1 MSQILVVLAVIAA
14 LAAPALARPMS
25 RTLTP
30 APVVEALT
38 GIALDRELDRQR
50 SIGFA
55 ALYSLEYAAA
65 QQAFEEFVRLAPEK
79 PHGYV
84 FRATTVWL
92 KSLFDQRLLSTSLYS
107 RDDFYAQK
115 EKTVDPGVDKLFR
128 ADMKKAI
135 GLAEARVKANPK
147 DTDSLYILGAA
158 HGALGGYEATMARAF
173 FAALRNGSKAVD
185 LHEKVLKLDPT
196 FADAYLTIGLYH
208 YVVGS
213 LPFAVKVAAVVG
225 GVRGSKRAGLA
236 EIEKAANQGRRVGDD
251 SKVMLVGLYARE
263 GRLEDSIAVLR
274 ELKAKYPENYI
285 VALEEAN
292 TLVKLKRF
300 DEAYSSFAALSETP
314 RVSAEARD
322 FLEFSHGEALR
333 LGGRYDRAL
342 SRYALVWTWKNADA
356 DLVTLA
362 RLSAGLCHDALK
374 QRQEA
379 MAQYRIV
386 LKRPDVLD
394 SRKRADQLTKA
405 PYSPS
410 LPMASTGQL

>member
-1 MSQILVVLAVIAA
+1 MSQTLLVLVIIGA
-14 LAAPALARPMS
+14 LAAPALASSTSAQQVPTADTG
-25 RTLTP
+25 TLAGP
-30 APVVEALT
+30 ALE
-38 GIALDRELDRQR
+38 RELDRQR
-50 SIGFA
+50 LAGFA
-55 ALYSLEYAAA
+55 ALYSLEYQAA
-65 QQAFEEFVRLAPEK
+65 QKAFDEFVRLAPQR
-79 PHGYV
+79 PQGYL

-107 RDDFYAQK
+107 RDDYYAQK
-115 EKTVDPGVDKLFR
+115 EKTVDPVVDRLFR
-128 ADMKKAI
+128 ADMRRAI
-135 GLAEARVKANPK
+135 DLAEARVKANPK
-147 DTDSLYILGAA
+147 DAESLYYLGAA

-185 LHEKVLKLDPT
+185 LHEKVLKLDPN

-213 LPFAVKVAAVVG
+213 LPFAVKIAAAMG
-225 GVRGSKRAGLA
+225 GVRGSRRTGLS
-236 EIEKAANQGRRVGDD
+236 EIERAAKSGVRVGDD
-251 SKVMLVGLYARE
+251 ARVMLVGLYARE
-263 GRLEDSIAVLR
+263 GRLDDSIAVLR
-274 ELKAKYPENYI
+274 ELKSKYRSNYI

-300 DEAYSSFAALSETP
+300 DDAWTAFATLADNP
-314 RVSAEARD
+314 RATSEARD
-322 FLEFSHGEALR
+322 FLEYSHGEALR

-342 SRYALVWTWKNADA
+342 SRYALVWTWKGAEA

-362 RLSAGLCHDALK
+362 RLAAGQCHDALK

-379 MAQYRIV
+379 LAQYRMVI
-386 LKRPDVLD
+386 RRADVLD
-394 SRKRADQLTKA
+394 SRKRAEQLTKT

>member
-1 MSQILVVLAVIAA
+1 MQSSMLILAILAA
-14 LAAPALARPMS
+14 LLVPALVSPMTARAASPMQ
-25 RTLTP
+25 
-30 APVVEALT
+30 VQALT
-38 GIALDRELDRQR
+38 GSALEQALDEQR
-50 SIGFA
+50 SAGLV
-55 ALYSLEYAAA
+55 ALYSLEYARA
-65 QQAFEEFVRLAPEK
+65 QKSFDEFVRLAPDR
-79 PHGYV
+79 PQGYLY
-84 FRATTVWL
+84 RATTVWL

-115 EKTVDPGVDKLFR
+115 EKTVDPVVDKAFR
-128 ADMKKAI
+128 ADLKRAI
-135 GLAEARVKANPK
+135 ELADARVKANPK
-147 DTDSLYILGAA
+147 DVESLYYLGAA

-185 LHEKVLKLDPT
+185 LHEKVLKLDPK

-213 LPFAVKVAAVVG
+213 LPLAVKIAAVMG
-225 GVRGSKRAGLA
+225 GVRGSRREGLA
-236 EIEKAANQGRRVGDD
+236 EIERAAKQGARVGDD
-251 SKVMLVGLYARE
+251 ARVMLVGLYARE
-263 GRLEDSIAVLR
+263 GRLDDSLATLR
-274 ELKAKYPENYI
+274 ELKAKYPVNYI

-292 TLVKLKRF
+292 TLVKLNRH
-300 DEAYSSFAALSETP
+300 DDAYEAFAKLADTP
-314 RVSAEARD
+314 RATAEARD
-322 FLEFSHGEALR
+322 FLEYSHGEALR

-342 SRYALVWTWKNADA
+342 SRYALVWTWKGADR

-379 MAQYRIV
+379 LAQYRMV
-386 LKRPDVLD
+386 LRRADVLD
-394 SRKRADQLTKA
+394 SHKRAERLVKE

>member
-1 MSQILVVLAVIAA
+1 MSQMLLVLTVLAA
-14 LAAPALARPMS
+14 LAAPAIATPMFARPAS
-25 RTLTP
+25 QT
-30 APVVEALT
+30 VSEALA
-38 GIALDRELDRQR
+38 GPALERELDRQR
-50 SIGFA
+50 SAGFA
-55 ALYSLEYAAA
+55 ALYSLEYAEA
-65 QQAFEEFVRLAPEK
+65 QKAFDEFVRLAPER
-79 PHGYV
+79 PQGYL

-107 RDDFYAQK
+107 RDDYYAQK
-115 EKTVDPGVDKLFR
+115 EKNVDPVVDKLFR
-128 ADMKKAI
+128 SDVKRAIDLAD
-135 GLAEARVKANPK
+135 ARVKANPK
-147 DTDSLYILGAA
+147 DTESLYYLGAA

-213 LPFAVKVAAVVG
+213 LPFAVKIAAAMG
-225 GVRGSKRAGLA
+225 GVRGSKRTGLS
-236 EIEKAANQGRRVGDD
+236 EIERAAKSGVRVGDD
-251 SKVMLVGLYARE
+251 ARVMLVGLYARE

-274 ELKAKYPENYI
+274 ELKSKYPSNYI

-300 DEAYSSFAALSETP
+300 DDSYAAFATVSENP
-314 RVSAEARD
+314 RASLEARD
-322 FLEFSHGEALR
+322 FLEYSHGEALR

-342 SRYALVWTWKNADA
+342 SRLALVWTWKGADA

-362 RLSAGLCHDALK
+362 RLSAGQCHDALK
-374 QRQEA
+374 QRQDA
-379 MAQYRIV
+379 LAQYRMVI
-386 LKRPDVLD
+386 RRADVLD
-394 SRKRADQLTKA
+394 SRKRAEQLTKT